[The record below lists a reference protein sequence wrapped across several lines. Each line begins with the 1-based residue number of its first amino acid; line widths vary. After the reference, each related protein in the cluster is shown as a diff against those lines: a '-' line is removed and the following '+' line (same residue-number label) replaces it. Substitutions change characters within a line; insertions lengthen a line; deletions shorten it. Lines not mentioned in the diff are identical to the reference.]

1 MRWDRLLTCP
11 AHPSNPMNSQ
21 VLYANAH
28 PSVSHVSP
36 TFIPVFGHCIK
47 LLRRLVHSESAQPFI
62 ISGSGTLGW
71 DQVGSNLLEQGD
83 SALVINTGYF
93 GDEFGNC
100 LSVYG
105 GKVDHLRS
113 EVGRSVSIDKL
124 QDTLKQKKYKLV
136 SLTHVDTSTGV
147 LSDIETV
154 ARVVKQIQPHC
165 LVVLDG
171 VCSVGS
177 ELIRFDDWGIDVGDM
192 KNDESH
198 F

>member
-1 MRWDRLLTCP
+1 MIYTSV
-11 AHPSNPMNSQ
+11 SNHYSQ

-36 TFIPVFGHCIK
+36 GFIPVFGHSLK
-47 LLRRLVHSESAQPFI
+47 LLRKLVYSSTAQPFI

-71 DQVGSNLLEQGD
+71 DQVGSNLLEPGEN
-83 SALVINTGYF
+83 ALVINTGYF

-105 GKVDHLRS
+105 GNVDHLKS
-113 EVGRSVSIDKL
+113 DVGKTVSIDKL
-124 QDTLKQKKYKLV
+124 QSALKQKQYKLV
-136 SLTHVDTSTGV
+136 TLTHVDTSTGV

-154 ARVVKQIQPHC
+154 ARVVKQIQPDC

-177 ELIRFDDWGIDVGDM
+177 ELIKFDDWKIDVGVDSTRGIANM
-192 KNDESH
+192 TM
-198 F
+198 